1 MKINWTKELL
11 EEIVLKSNSQKE
23 ILSNLGIRAAGGN
36 FTTLRKYLK
45 LYEISTEH
53 FIRNYDNMVYLNLK
67 NKKDIE
73 DYLVENST
81 CSRSN
86 LKRRLLEEKLL
97 HNKCSICGQ
106 DENWKGIKISLILD
120 HINGIHNDNRLE
132 NLRIVCPNCN
142 AGLDTFAGKN
152 NIKKINLEKICK
164 CGNSKDKKSD
174 LCNKC
179 NGLRTRKVE
188 RPPYKELRIDVKLN
202 GYSAVGRKYGVSDN
216 AIKKWLLNYNLEE
229 IIKNKII

>member
-11 EEIVLKSNSQKE
+11 TGIVLKSNSQKE
-23 ILSNLGIRAAGGN
+23 VLSNLGIRTAGGN

-73 DYLVENST
+73 NYLVENSP

-86 LKRRLLEEKLL
+86 LKRRLIEENLIK
-97 HNKCSICGQ
+97 NECCICGQ
-106 DENWKGIKISLILD
+106 NENWKGVISLILD

-152 NIKKINLEKICK
+152 NKKINLDKICK
-164 CGNSKDKKSD
+164 CGNSKIKKSKT
-174 LCNKC
+174 CNACRGIKS
-179 NGLRTRKVE
+179 RKTE
-188 RPPYKELRIDVKLN
+188 RPDKEQLLKEVEEL
-202 GYSAVGRKYGVSDN
+202 GYSAIGRKYGVSDN
-216 AIKKWLLNYNLEE
+216 AIRKW
-229 IIKNKII
+229 IKND